1 MLTPVDLQQKKFKI
15 GIGYDKNDVQ
25 SFFEEVS
32 QSYVELYRANADLK
46 DQLITLTDTV
56 QHYKA
61 QEDNLQ
67 KSLLLAEKNSEESK
81 SNAEKAARTIEMEA
95 RNRAN
100 EIVREAK
107 EELEV
112 LKTEMAKLQSSY
124 AEYKTKFAALL
135 RKTMEE
141 LKRNDF
147 DPTAKVTSTTD
158 SEPSR
163 IMMMDD
169 FQGDL
174 AEEPAVREMT
184 EEVILQ
190 MFTDPRSVVKELIH
204 LRLKNNSDYYY
215 RQHPSKRMLFYI
227 FNQ

>member
-147 DPTAKVTSTTD
+147 DPTAKVTSVSD

-163 IMMMDD
+163 VMMMDD
-169 FQGDL
+169 FQGLGGGAGGTRD
-174 AEEPAVREMT
+174 ER
-184 EEVILQ
+184 
-190 MFTDPRSVVKELIH
+190 RS
-204 LRLKNNSDYYY
+204 NSSNVYGSTLGGDGIN
-215 RQHPSKRMLFYI
+215 PFKI
-227 FNQ
+227 KK

>member
-15 GIGYDKNDVQ
+15 GLGYDKNDVQ

-81 SNAEKAARTIEMEA
+81 TAAEKAAKTIEMEA

-100 EIVREAK
+100 DIVRDAK

-112 LKTEMAKLQSSY
+112 MKTEMAKLQSMY
-124 AEYKTKFAALL
+124 AEYKIKFAALL
-135 RKTMEE
+135 RKSMEE
-141 LKRNDF
+141 LKKMDF
-147 DPTAKVTSTTD
+147 DPNAAVPKNP
-158 SEPSR
+158 EPEQPSR
-163 IMMMDD
+163 GNMMDD
-169 FQGDL
+169 FQGHGGGGGGINSSRD
-174 AEEPAVREMT
+174 ER
-184 EEVILQ
+184 
-190 MFTDPRSVVKELIH
+190 RS
-204 LRLKNNSDYYY
+204 NSSNVYGSTLGGEGIN
-215 RQHPSKRMLFYI
+215 PFKIKR
-227 FNQ
+227 

>member
-15 GIGYDKNDVQ
+15 GLGYDKNDVQ

-81 SNAEKAARTIEMEA
+81 TAAEKAAKTIEMEA

-100 EIVREAK
+100 DIVRDAK

-112 LKTEMAKLQSSY
+112 MKTEMAKLQSMY
-124 AEYKTKFAALL
+124 AEYKIKFAALL
-135 RKTMEE
+135 RKSMEE
-141 LKRNDF
+141 LKKMDF
-147 DPTAKVTSTTD
+147 DPNAAVPKNP
-158 SEPSR
+158 EPEQPSR
-163 IMMMDD
+163 GNMMDD
-169 FQGDL
+169 FQGLGGGGGGINSSRD
-174 AEEPAVREMT
+174 ER
-184 EEVILQ
+184 
-190 MFTDPRSVVKELIH
+190 RSKSSNVYGSTLGGEGINPFKI
-204 LRLKNNSDYYY
+204 
-215 RQHPSKRMLFYI
+215 KR
-227 FNQ
+227 

>member
-15 GIGYDKNDVQ
+15 GLGYDKNDVQ

-81 SNAEKAARTIEMEA
+81 TAAEKAAKTIEMEA

-100 EIVREAK
+100 DIVRDAK

-112 LKTEMAKLQSSY
+112 MKTEMAKLQSMY
-124 AEYKTKFAALL
+124 AEYKIKFAALL
-135 RKTMEE
+135 RKSMEE
-141 LKRNDF
+141 LKKMDF
-147 DPTAKVTSTTD
+147 DPNAAVPKNP
-158 SEPSR
+158 EPEQPSR
-163 IMMMDD
+163 GNMMDD
-169 FQGDL
+169 FQGLGGGGGGINSSRD
-174 AEEPAVREMT
+174 ER
-184 EEVILQ
+184 
-190 MFTDPRSVVKELIH
+190 RS
-204 LRLKNNSDYYY
+204 NSSNVYGSTLGGEGIN
-215 RQHPSKRMLFYI
+215 PFKIKR
-227 FNQ
+227 

>member
-81 SNAEKAARTIEMEA
+81 TAAEKAAKTIEMEA

-100 EIVREAK
+100 DIVRDAK

-112 LKTEMAKLQSSY
+112 MKTEMAKLQSMY
-124 AEYKTKFAALL
+124 AEYKIKFAALL
-135 RKTMEE
+135 RKSMEE
-141 LKRNDF
+141 LKKMDF
-147 DPTAKVTSTTD
+147 DPNAAVPKNP
-158 SEPSR
+158 EPEQPSR
-163 IMMMDD
+163 GNMMDD
-169 FQGDL
+169 FQGLGGGGGGINSSRD
-174 AEEPAVREMT
+174 ER
-184 EEVILQ
+184 
-190 MFTDPRSVVKELIH
+190 RS
-204 LRLKNNSDYYY
+204 NSSNVYGSTLGGEGIN
-215 RQHPSKRMLFYI
+215 PFKIKR
-227 FNQ
+227 